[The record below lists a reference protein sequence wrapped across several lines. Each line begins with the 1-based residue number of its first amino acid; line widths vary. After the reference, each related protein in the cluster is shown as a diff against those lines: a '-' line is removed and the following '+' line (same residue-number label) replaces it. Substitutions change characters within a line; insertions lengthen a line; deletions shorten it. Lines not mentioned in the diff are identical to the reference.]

1 MYRCSLSG
9 GRRALRAALTS
20 RSVRASA
27 LGTSFSLRHSGWVC
41 LPVTSNGSPSTI
53 PWRQES
59 KHAGSVLDVDIGG
72 FHVWRL
78 RGSRNPRIQM

>member
-27 LGTSFSLRHSGWVC
+27 LGTSFSLRHNGWVC
-41 LPVTSNGSPSTI
+41 FSGDMNGSPSTT

-59 KHAGSVLDVDIGG
+59 KHAGSVLGVDIGG

-78 RGSRNPRIQM
+78 RGSMNPRIQM